1 MPFAFLMADAEEIA
15 WVNVCVRSLAGHRV
29 AELSLPETATV
40 VAIKRHIHETTRAF
54 PRFQQQVVHGLT
66 TLNEGTS
73 LAEISQ
79 RPVELT
85 VLLLP
90 YMADMGE
97 TLLRSAS
104 DGDVAAVRQAL
115 NSPTDP
121 NYVDADGW
129 TPLFIASE
137 NGHLEVVRL
146 LRDAGTDMDEAC
158 EDGGATPLHIA
169 SQNGHLEVVRLLCDA
184 GADKDKACEDGSTPL
199 YIASQN
205 GHLEV
210 VRLLCEAPARRRVR
224 RRMD

>member
-1 MPFAFLMADAEEIA
+1 MCLALCSATTK
-15 WVNVCVRSLAGHRV
+15 VRSIAGDCV

-40 VAIKRHIHETTRAF
+40 EAVKRHVHEITHAF
-54 PRFQQQVVHGLT
+54 PRFQQRVVHEQIVLR
-66 TLNEGTS
+66 EGTS

-85 VLLLP
+85 GLLLP
-90 YMADMGE
+90 YMADMGD

-146 LRDAGTDMDEAC
+146 LRDAGTDMDEA
-158 EDGGATPLHIA
+158 
-169 SQNGHLEVVRLLCDA
+169 
-184 GADKDKACEDGSTPL
+184 GS
-199 YIASQN
+199 
-205 GHLEV
+205 
-210 VRLLCEAPARRRVR
+210 
-224 RRMD
+224 